1 MSTNAADL
9 PAGIPFD
16 GATTLQIE
24 SLGADT
30 PEDEVHQYPRPGGG
44 FNPDGTPAMLSYVTA
59 RFVQDRLDASVGAA
73 HWQSVFSDV
82 EGGTR
87 CGIGILVA
95 REQGT
100 PEWVW
105 KFDVGVFS
113 TIERVKGSHSDAFKR
128 AGVQWGIA
136 RDLYDE
142 RDERRDEQPVVP
154 MAAPQPVMVAPPIA
168 QQVGQ
173 PVVPQA
179 APQPVLMPQT
189 MAAPA
194 MVAQPMAQQV
204 APWACPVHG
213 TVKLVPAG
221 ISRRSNR
228 AYDAF
233 LACDQPGCDHK
244 GPSVK

>member
-1 MSTNAADL
+1 MSTNTPTPL
-9 PAGIPFD
+9 FD
-16 GATTLQIE
+16 GATGQQIE
-24 SLGADT
+24 TLSADT
-30 PEDEVHQYPRPGGG
+30 PTDEVHQYPRPGGG
-44 FNPDGTPAMLSYVTA
+44 INADGTPAMLSYVTA
-59 RFVQDRLDASVGAA
+59 RFVQDRLDVSVGPAN
-73 HWQSVFSDV
+73 WQSVFSDV
-82 EGGTR
+82 DGGTR

-95 REQGT
+95 REGS

-105 KFDVGVFS
+105 KYDVGIFS
-113 TIERVKGSHSDAFKR
+113 NIERVKGSHSDAFKR

-142 RDERRDEQPVVP
+142 RDDRREEAV
-154 MAAPQPVMVAPPIA
+154 AAPQMAQMAPTIA

-173 PVVPQA
+173 PVVPQVV
-179 APQPVLMPQT
+179 PQGVPVPMPQMPQT
-189 MAAPA
+189 M
-194 MVAQPMAQQV
+194 VAQPQYAPPAPVGQM